1 MKRDRDGSQH
11 QHHYEYR
18 QQWPQQQYQQHQNRQ
33 EEDIPPPPPPRNRPQ
48 QEIPPP
54 PPPRIRPSS
63 ASRNGHVAAGSNG
76 SSDHPP
82 AAFAPATAA
91 VSTASRTNGA
101 GDGGG
106 ANVFTASSSSATAQ
120 SSSSTPTSST
130 MKRPKLGD
138 EHPDNW
144 RATADEVLVKAGLKG
159 GGKEKKSMAGEE
171 EASST
176 RRGNDKEKQ
185 QQPGATKTVAAARS
199 KRRFA
204 VVCSANFNRSMM
216 AHKLLKEHNFQVE
229 SYGTGREVRLPG
241 KDIASPE
248 VFPFG
253 TPYRDIF
260 DKLKA
265 KDEALFSQNNLL
277 PLVARNAMVKA
288 APQRFQE
295 IEGPDMADF
304 DVVLCFETRVFHL
317 VVEGTCSPES
327 QKVNSCER
335 YLGVCTNAVVKQYAN
350 MVGVRTEGLM
360 HELVCRVL
368 SQWEVLGVAHSNS
381 CSTRFRS
388 SFKHAGNSTA

>member
-1 MKRDRDGSQH
+1 MKRDRDGNQH
-11 QHHYEYR
+11 QHHYED
-18 QQWPQQQYQQHQNRQ
+18 QHQWHQHQQYQQHQQ
-33 EEDIPPPPPPRNRPQ
+33 EEEEIPPPPPPRNRPQ

-63 ASRNGHVAAGSNG
+63 ASRNGHVAVSNG
-76 SSDHPP
+76 SSNRPP
-82 AAFAPATAA
+82 AAFAPATNA
-91 VSTASRTNGA
+91 VGTASGTNGG

-106 ANVFTASSSSATAQ
+106 ANVFTASSSSARAP
-120 SSSSTPTSST
+120 SSSSTPTSAAT
-130 MKRPKLGD
+130 KRPKLGY
-138 EHPDNW
+138 ERPDNW
-144 RATADEVLVKAGLKG
+144 RATADEVLLKAGLERG
-159 GGKEKKSMAGEE
+159 SKEGRSRVLDEE
-171 EASST
+171 GLST
-176 RRGNDKEKQ
+176 RKGNDTKQ
-185 QQPGATKTVAAARS
+185 QQQQHQQQGATKTVATTRS

-295 IEGPDMADF
+295 IEGPDMAGF
-304 DVVLCFETRVFHL
+304 DVVLCFETRVFYL
-317 VVEGTCSPES
+317 VVEGTYFSRTHE
-327 QKVNSCER
+327 VCER
-335 YLGVCTNAVVKQYAN
+335 YLGVP
-350 MVGVRTEGLM
+350 MPL
-360 HELVCRVL
+360 
-368 SQWEVLGVAHSNS
+368 
-381 CSTRFRS
+381 
-388 SFKHAGNSTA
+388 

>member
-18 QQWPQQQYQQHQNRQ
+18 QQWPQQQYQQHQHQQ
-33 EEDIPPPPPPRNRPQ
+33 EEEIPPPPPPRNRPQ

-63 ASRNGHVAAGSNG
+63 ASRNGHVAAVSNG
-76 SSDHPP
+76 SSNHPP

-91 VSTASRTNGA
+91 VGTASRMKDA

-106 ANVFTASSSSATAQ
+106 ANVFTASSSSARAP
-120 SSSSTPTSST
+120 SSSSTATSSA
-130 MKRPKLGD
+130 MKRPKLGY
-138 EHPDNW
+138 EHTDNW
-144 RATADEVLVKAGLKG
+144 RATADEVLVKAGLER
-159 GGKEKKSMAGEE
+159 GGKEGRSRAGDEE
-171 EASST
+171 GSST
-176 RRGNDKEKQ
+176 RNDKEKQ
-185 QQPGATKTVAAARS
+185 QQPGATKAVAAARS

-265 KDEALFSQNNLL
+265 KDEALFCQNNLL

-304 DVVLCFETRVFHL
+304 DVVLCFETRVFYL
-317 VVEGTCSPES
+317 VVEDLQSRDPETFKPLHVINMTIKDSFEESAAAADSVLELCRTLDGVS
-327 QKVNSCER
+327 QLEDETA
-335 YLGVCTNAVVKQYAN
+335 GVLEVFTRKTK
-350 MVGVRTEGLM
+350 RTVL
-360 HELVCRVL
+360 HQVCHV
-368 SQWEVLGVAHSNS
+368 
-381 CSTRFRS
+381 
-388 SFKHAGNSTA
+388 